1 MAGDWG
7 RVLANL
13 NDGITKNMLC
23 ARADKTDAWQ
33 VGKRVWSRR
42 AAALQGGTMRAWH
55 CRGRALMG
63 ARIVPPYNVAALR
76 DHTRLPTCQAS
87 VLSAL
92 AHSMFF
98 VIPSFKLAST
108 RPQSSATVPST
119 AAHCSPTHLRN
130 SQKAPLTMRGQYS
143 P

>member
-42 AAALQGGTMRAWH
+42 AAALQGGTMQAWH
-55 CRGRALMG
+55 CRGRALTG
-63 ARIVPPYNVAALR
+63 ARITGTEGVA
-76 DHTRLPTCQAS
+76 PF
-87 VLSAL
+87 
-92 AHSMFF
+92 HSNK
-98 VIPSFKLAST
+98 INIHSNKINTES
-108 RPQSSATVPST
+108 PQQNILNDSWLQVGYMI
-119 AAHCSPTHLRN
+119 C
-130 SQKAPLTMRGQYS
+130 K
-143 P
+143 